1 MTSNNS
7 VARPHQVRFYYS
19 SSTPSLLTQAE
30 FTEHQR
36 NVFCVFSGKGVNDLR
51 TYLNKNGVEDDFDSE
66 AREDAED
73 DQTMTGLMG
82 ATALNGDEDADG
94 DEELD
99 ADGDDGAQT

>member
-1 MTSNNS
+1 
-7 VARPHQVRFYYS
+7 
-19 SSTPSLLTQAE
+19 
-30 FTEHQR
+30 
-36 NVFCVFSGKGVNDLR
+36 
-51 TYLNKNGVEDDFDSE
+51 VEDDFESE